1 LRKTISFEIKKYKL
15 MKRIIILPILS
26 VCILFAACKDDKNNE
41 KPKAERSFPVLQLT
55 ERDTVLHIPYVA
67 DIQANKNVEVHSRT
81 EGILEKIYITEGQHV
96 KKGQLLFKIND
107 SELQIEL
114 SKATASYNSA
124 AADAKV
130 AAVEVDRVQTL
141 VDKKIITQ
149 TELDL
154 AKAKYKAALA
164 RADVALAEKDA
175 VAKRISYT
183 SIHSPFTGVV
193 DRIPFKEGSLVTP
206 NALLTTLSDI
216 HSVYAYFN
224 ISENEYLQLAEN
236 EANDFQLDDIKLMLP
251 NGTTY
256 PYSGKL
262 SSAESEIDENTG
274 NIAYKVKFDNPD
286 GILRHG
292 ASGKI
297 LITRTIPK
305 AVMIPQKA
313 VFEIQDK
320 NFVFVLG
327 KDSVVSQKGIEVLQ
341 RLADSYVVGQGLSPS
356 DKVVLEGI
364 QSLREGQKI
373 VPRNL

>member
-1 LRKTISFEIKKYKL
+1 MNQR
-15 MKRIIILPILS
+15 IILPILS
-26 VCILFAACKDDKNNE
+26 VCLLFTACKNDKNDKGKKE
-41 KPKAERSFPVLQLT
+41 DRSFPIQQLA

-81 EGILEKIYITEGQHV
+81 EGIIDKIYITEGQHV
-96 KKGQLLFKIND
+96 HKGQLLFKIND

-114 SKATASYNSA
+114 SKATAFYNSA
-124 AADAKV
+124 MADARV
-130 AAVEVDRVQTL
+130 AAVEAERVQTL

-154 AKAKYKAALA
+154 AKAKHKAVLA
-164 RADVALAEKDA
+164 KADVALAEKNA

-193 DRIPFKEGSLVTP
+193 DRIPLKEGSLVAP
-206 NALLTTLSDI
+206 NSLLTTLSDI

-236 EANDFQLDDIKLMLP
+236 DTDDFRLNDIRLMLP
-251 NGTTY
+251 NGASY
-256 PYSGKL
+256 PYHGKL

-297 LITRTIPK
+297 FITRAIPK
-305 AVMIPQKA
+305 AILIPQKA

-320 NFVFVLG
+320 NYVFVMG
-327 KDSVVSQKGIEVLQ
+327 KDSVVTQKGIEVLQ
-341 RLADSYVVGQGLSPS
+341 RLADSYVVGEGLSAN
-356 DKVVLEGI
+356 DRVVLEGI
-364 QSLREGQKI
+364 QSLRAGQKI
-373 VPRNL
+373 VPGSL